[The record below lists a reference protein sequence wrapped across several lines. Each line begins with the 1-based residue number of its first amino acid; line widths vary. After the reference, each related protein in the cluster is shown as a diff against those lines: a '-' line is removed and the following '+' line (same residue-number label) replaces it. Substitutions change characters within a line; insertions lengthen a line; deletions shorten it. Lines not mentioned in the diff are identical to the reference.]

1 MLNVCI
7 VGRVLR
13 IIVGL
18 TLISLSVMGSIGAWG
33 WLGVVPLVAGIV
45 GWCPLNKLLGMESC
59 NINFNVSTS

>member
-7 VGRVLR
+7 IGRVLR

-18 TLISLSVMGSIGAWG
+18 TLISLSVMGTIGAWG
-33 WLGVVPLVAGIV
+33 WLGVVPLVAGIA

-59 NINFNVSTS
+59 NINLKASTS